1 MFFHLFYVLS
11 SSGVLVPDI
20 CQEEDPKAFLCYY
33 HIIFWILVPLDPRTL
48 SLFLLWLVLRVLELL
63 LLELDQAALLL
74 LASRVPILEAARR
87 PLPGL
92 N

>member
-1 MFFHLFYVLS
+1 MLLS
-11 SSGVLVPDI
+11 
-20 CQEEDPKAFLCYY
+20 YY
-33 HIIFWILVPLDPRTL
+33 LLDPGSPGSSYSL
-48 SLFLLWLVLRVLELL
+48 SLSLPWLVLRVLELL

>member
-33 HIIFWILVPLDPRTL
+33 HIIFWILVSLDPRTL
-48 SLFLLWLVLRVLELL
+48 SLSPVACPART
-63 LLELDQAALLL
+63 QAPPAR
-74 LASRVPILEAARR
+74 ARPGGSSPPCRVPILEAARR

>member
-1 MFFHLFYVLS
+1 MFFHLCLI
-11 SSGVLVPDI
+11 SSGVHVPDI
-20 CQEEDPKAFLCYY
+20 CQEDPKAFLCYY
-33 HIIFWILVPLDPRTL
+33 HIIFWILVPLDPRTP

-63 LLELDQAALLL
+63 LLELDQVALLL
-74 LASRVPILEAARR
+74 LASRVPRVPILEAARR